1 MEDLELQAFAATHWC
16 SEQGSHPKAWKGK
29 TDMVW
34 VLSYRG
40 YGQQKLDTAQLLAQ
54 TYGNMVHDFYHKVCE
69 MKGYHLPNENC
80 CCRLCNIE
88 CQMYHNNDRKQRSKS
103 LTHTAHI

>member
-34 VLSYRG
+34 VLSYRD

-54 TYGNMVHDFYHKVCE
+54 TYGNMTDGSWFLSQGVWDEGIPPPKW
-69 MKGYHLPNENC
+69 KL
-80 CCRLCNIE
+80 LL
-88 CQMYHNNDRKQRSKS
+88 QA
-103 LTHTAHI
+103 L